1 MKIICPTYLFQVLLS
16 IYQIEVIRNKDTR
29 GQTVCAGELAV
40 RRPVIVGQ
48 G

>member
-1 MKIICPTYLFQVLLS
+1 MSNVSILSLIKHLS
-16 IYQIEVIRNKDTR
+16 IEVVRNEDTR

>member
-1 MKIICPTYLFQVLLS
+1 MSNVSILS
-16 IYQIEVIRNKDTR
+16 LIKLDQIEVIRNKDTR
-29 GQTVCAGELAV
+29 GQTVCAWELAV

>member
-1 MKIICPTYLFQVLLS
+1 MSNVSILS
-16 IYQIEVIRNKDTR
+16 LIKLDQIEVIRNKDTR
-29 GQTVCAGELAV
+29 GQTVCAGELAA